1 MIICNFASLSHE
13 VIMIHFLLIMKISEV
28 IIAGIPVELT
38 PIDRQELKGVN
49 VDTIVRFSFFRGLFN
64 KQQFCFA
71 AMNRP
76 VAITPMNY
84 RRYAERVANVMGMPV
99 VFILDS
105 TTYVNRSR
113 MIEQGVYFV
122 VSKKYAFLPT
132 LLVNAIE
139 KSRKPKKNQ
148 LLSPVGQFLLLYYL
162 QSSLGPNCTIKDFE
176 SACSY
181 SYQSIGRGLLD
192 LEQFGLCQSEIA
204 SDKEKRIIFSL
215 PKQELWEKAMKFMRS
230 PVRWIYYTDD
240 DLQDDLIVSSIN
252 ALSHYSRL
260 NPEEMKT
267 VAILDK
273 DFKKM
278 VADGLMTDDMEGK
291 HCIEVWIYNPRM
303 FPDAKFVDKL
313 SLYLSLQHDTDAR
326 VEKELDYIIEKIQW

>member
-1 MIICNFASLSHE
+1 MKITE
-13 VIMIHFLLIMKISEV
+13 VIV
-28 IIAGIPVELT
+28 AGISVALT
-38 PIDRQELKGVN
+38 PIEKQELKGLN
-49 VDTIVRFSFFRGLFN
+49 IDTIVRFSFFRGVFN
-64 KQQFCFA
+64 EQQFCFA

-76 VAITPMNY
+76 VNITPLNY
-84 RRYAERVANVMGMPV
+84 RRYADKVANILGMPV

-105 TTYVNRSR
+105 TAYYNRSR

-122 VSKKYAFLPT
+122 ISKKYAFLPT

-162 QSSLGPNCTIKDFE
+162 QSSLNKECTIKNFE

-204 SDKEKRIIFSL
+204 SDKEKRITFSL
-215 PKQELWEKAMKFMRS
+215 PKQELWEKAKKFMRT
-230 PVRWIYYTDD
+230 PVRWVYYTDN
-240 DLQDDLIVSSIN
+240 DLPDGLIISSIN

-260 NPEEMKT
+260 NPEEMQT

-278 VADGLMTDDMEGK
+278 VDEGLKTDDMEGK
-291 HCIEVWIYNPRM
+291 HCIEVWIYNPKM
-303 FPDAKFVDKL
+303 FPNAKFVDRL

-326 VEKELDYIIEKIQW
+326 VEKELEDIIKNIQW